1 MHPYLPTM
9 PGQNAGLPISEKRG
23 PGREWGNIGVCPSAN
38 LCWCFRFFSR
48 FFFFFFYF
56 FLAFFC
62 SVVCWC
68 VCEQAVAVLPGQSP
82 QTPLLSTMSVCRHFV
97 VLLLLVNFSLA
108 KVCSSEGIVP
118 FTGFKFTRTYRI
130 SVYPMTGQRAIVVT
144 QCKTGR
150 AILSR
155 TIEINSEKD
164 LDFDTVFGFRFDDPR
179 LLNHSGPTVQLQVS
193 QQFKIAR
200 RRLYAKL
207 NLVYFLPYTFVG
219 GLFRCE
225 ESLADTID
233 PCDPAK
239 SVPVGPLVAD
249 DSSKHWMSLLRHP
262 LGIAHNVPYL
272 RTASRWDPRFPRL
285 IAWETAVDVNENYNY
300 DKLELRL
307 VSMAL
312 ANTANYVHKLTR
324 FPTFTRGIL
333 LQSKNDSLGMS
344 GRLSLFLSSLDAK
357 KRFFHIGNLQ
367 GIWDNV
373 FQQ

>member
-1 MHPYLPTM
+1 
-9 PGQNAGLPISEKRG
+9 
-23 PGREWGNIGVCPSAN
+23 
-38 LCWCFRFFSR
+38 
-48 FFFFFFYF
+48 
-56 FLAFFC
+56 
-62 SVVCWC
+62 
-68 VCEQAVAVLPGQSP
+68 
-82 QTPLLSTMSVCRHFV
+82 MSVCRHLVF
-97 VLLLLVNFSLA
+97 LFLLVNLSLA

-130 SVYPMTGQRAIVVT
+130 SMYPMTGERALVIT
-144 QCKTGR
+144 QCKKGR
-150 AILSR
+150 AISSR
-155 TIEINSEKD
+155 TVEITSETD

-193 QQFKIAR
+193 QQYKIAR

-225 ESLADTID
+225 EAPANSID
-233 PCDPAK
+233 PCDPER

-249 DSSKHWMSLLRHP
+249 DSSKHWVSILTRPM
-262 LGIAHNVPYL
+262 GIVHNVPYL

-285 IAWETAVDVNENYNY
+285 IAWESAVDVNEKYNY

-324 FPTFTRGIL
+324 FPTFTQGML
-333 LQSKNDSLGMS
+333 LRSGAEKSLGLS

-357 KRFFHIGNLQ
+357 KRYFHIGNLQ
-367 GIWDNV
+367 SIWDDV

>member
-1 MHPYLPTM
+1 MFVR
-9 PGQNAGLPISEKRG
+9 ISYTALVPAHTRK
-23 PGREWGNIGVCPSAN
+23 
-38 LCWCFRFFSR
+38 
-48 FFFFFFYF
+48 
-56 FLAFFC
+56 
-62 SVVCWC
+62 
-68 VCEQAVAVLPGQSP
+68 P
-82 QTPLLSTMSVCRHFV
+82 QTPLLSIMSVCRHFV

-130 SVYPMTGQRAIVVT
+130 SVYPITGQRALVIT
-144 QCKTGR
+144 QCKKGR
-150 AILSR
+150 AISSR
-155 TIEINSEKD
+155 TVEINTDKD

-179 LLNHSGPTVQLQVS
+179 RLNHSGPTVQLQVS
-193 QQFKIAR
+193 QQYKIAR

-219 GLFRCE
+219 GLFQCE
-225 ESLADTID
+225 ETSPDTIN
-233 PCDPAK
+233 PCDPEK

-249 DSSKHWMSLLRHP
+249 DSSKHWISLLRHP
-262 LGIAHNVPYL
+262 MGIIHNVPYL

-285 IAWETAVDVNENYNY
+285 IAWESAVDVNEKYNY

-324 FPTFTRGIL
+324 FPTFTHGLFL
-333 LQSKNDSLGMS
+333 LSTGNDSLGMS
-344 GRLSLFLSSLDAK
+344 GRLSLFLSSVDAK
-357 KRFFHIGNLQ
+357 KRFFHISNLQ
-367 GIWDNV
+367 SIWDDV